1 MKYIILLMFAI
12 GMITITGCSA
22 TFQAPAVCDGAESI
36 ILSATADNPTG
47 LDKALLVVNL
57 AALEKGVYTPD
68 QAATVLDEIEGFIKE
83 GVSYFSLKNF
93 LDEKI
98 AAASVLILGDS
109 VEAIAQ
115 AGADKIISDCDKALI
130 LAHIEN
136 QRSIIALY

>member
-1 MKYIILLMFAI
+1 MKFIVLMIFAI

-57 AALEKGVYTPD
+57 AALEKGVYTAD
-68 QAATVLDEIEGFIKE
+68 QAAAILDEIEGFVSE

-93 LDEKI
+93 LDKKI

-109 VEAIAQ
+109 VDTIAQ
-115 AGADKIISDCDKALI
+115 TGADKIISDCDKALI

-136 QRSIIALY
+136 QRAITALY